1 MEIENTR
8 DKLNILIKN
17 KEIIT
22 NDKEL
27 LELSIK
33 LDKLIMNIWL
43 LLNVH
48 RYFLLLEQL
57 ELMFFYAIRR
67 LMSINHMIS

>member
-1 MEIENTR
+1 MDIRREIENTR
-8 DKLNILIKN
+8 DELNILIKN

-33 LDKLIMNIWL
+33 LDKLINEYMVIIE
-43 LLNVH
+43 
-48 RYFLLLEQL
+48 R
-57 ELMFFYAIRR
+57 I
-67 LMSINHMIS
+67 

>member
-1 MEIENTR
+1 MGIKRELERTR
-8 DKLNILIKN
+8 EELNILIKN

-33 LDKLIMNIWL
+33 LDKLINEYMN
-43 LLNVH
+43 
-48 RYFLLLEQL
+48 
-57 ELMFFYAIRR
+57 
-67 LMSINHMIS
+67 SINKSI